1 MKAVRIHELGDP
13 SVLKYEDAPDPQP
26 KPGEVLI
33 KVEAVSMNY
42 ADVGRRSGRYGGG
55 AAPSF
60 PLALGLDGAGT
71 ITVVGEGVT
80 DRSVGQR
87 VAFFGPSYAEYTT
100 VPSSST
106 AKIPDGVPSEAA
118 ACVPVTF
125 GTAWFCFKE
134 ATELKSTE
142 NVLVQA
148 GGSGV
153 GTAAIQ
159 IAKYIAKD
167 GGKVVT
173 TVGRDE
179 KRQKAK
185 DLGADVVVNY
195 STEDFVEEAKKA
207 TDGKGVDVVL
217 ESVGGDVYK
226 KSLDAMAPGGRLVSI
241 GRTGGEVPKIDEEYL
256 KQRDLTAIPF
266 GFGTLRNERMTEVR
280 GQIEMLMMLIK
291 MGLFKVVIDSTYP
304 LSDAAA
310 AHRHLEDR
318 KAFGKVVLI
327 P

>member
-33 KVEAVSMNY
+33 KVEAVSMNF

-55 AAPSF
+55 TPTF
-60 PLALGLDGAGT
+60 PIALGLDGAGT
-71 ITVVGEGVT
+71 ITAVGEGVE

-100 VPSSST
+100 IASGST
-106 AKIPDGVPSEAA
+106 AKIPDGVSSEAA

-125 GTAWFCFKE
+125 GTAWYCLKE

-142 NVLVQA
+142 HTLVQA

-173 TVGRDE
+173 TAGSEE
-179 KRQKAK
+179 KCRKALE
-185 DLGADVVVNY
+185 LGADVAINY
-195 STEDFVEEAKKA
+195 TTQDLVEEAKKA
-207 TDGKGVDVVL
+207 TGGKGVDVVL
-217 ESVGGDVYK
+217 ESVGGEVYK
-226 KSLDAMAPGGRLVSI
+226 KSLEAMAPGGRLVSI
-241 GRTGGEVPKIDEEYL
+241 GRTGGEVPEVGQDYL
-256 KQRDLTAIPF
+256 SQRGISAIRF
-266 GFGTLRNERMTEVR
+266 GFGTLRNERMVEVR

-304 LSDAAA
+304 LSEAAA